1 LKHFLRNDREIKSN
15 TNNKMFSP
23 RAMNTLIEV
32 PGAPIKKQSHILNSD
47 FKIRKLVFEFQE
59 EKTEETE
66 IIKEIS
72 FEKCLIQNLEAYHKR
87 IGIL

>member
-1 LKHFLRNDREIKSN
+1 MYK
-15 TNNKMFSP
+15 TP
-23 RAMNTLIEV
+23 RAMKTLIEV
-32 PGAPIKKQSHILNSD
+32 PGAPIKKQRHILNSD

-59 EKTEETE
+59 EEIEETE

-87 IGIL
+87 IGMINN